1 MTIKQRPPSDG
12 HRPFTE
18 PELAPR
24 RTRRDILVPFDPRS
38 ATDRSLAMI
47 DLVLSADTPLN
58 AKIIG
63 AYLDLPKATVHRL
76 LGSLEGKGLIVKEPL
91 SGGYVAGPALC
102 DMAFKILRKSA
113 ASADRYSILSDLAAK
128 VGETCNLGILDGREA
143 RYINR
148 IEATYFPLKLDFR
161 PGSRVPL
168 YCSAMGKIFLS
179 QMPEKTFHRYLF
191 AVDRTAFTAST
202 LVAEA
207 ALRAGIDEIKKTGYA
222 LDDEEYVAGVN
233 CVSVPVPAA
242 NAKHLVAIAV
252 QAPKSRKNLDR
263 LMTFL
268 PALKSAAA
276 KLANVFDKEIG
287 D

>member
-1 MTIKQRPPSDG
+1 MPIKQRPPSDG

-18 PELAPR
+18 PELPPR

-148 IEATYFPLKLDFR
+148 IEASYFPLKLDFR

-191 AVDRTAFTAST
+191 AVDRTPFTPTT
-202 LVAEA
+202 LVLETD
-207 ALRAGIDEIKKTGYA
+207 LRAGIDGVKQNGYA
-222 LDDEEYVAGVN
+222 LDDEEYIAGVN
-233 CVSVPVPAA
+233 CLSVAVPAA
-242 NAKHLVAIAV
+242 GAKHLIAIAI
-252 QAPKSRKNLDR
+252 QAPKSRKNLTD
-263 LMTFL
+263 LMAYL
-268 PALKSAAA
+268 PLLQGAAV
-276 KLANVFDKEIG
+276 KLADIFERELG